1 MGTVALCRHFFPI
14 HDKLWE
20 LWVWNRWLYDKQL
33 QQFPGTVVQQVEY
46 ESIWPYHLSWG
57 LSHVQYIRVPQHP
70 KLSGCNLHHPR
81 LFHKSPHGRRERHF
95 RFDFFWGKGMDFNWC
110 TKNAERPWMWKKK
123 SKVKIII
130 MHRYTGVSKNGG
142 TPKSSILNKV
152 FHDKPSILGYHYFR
166 KHPCTSINYIPNYDL
181 GTIGVRFFITCFKRE
196 TSGVL
201 WKSFQWCGIGVYV
214 RFANVD
220 VDEDGI

>member
-1 MGTVALCRHFFPI
+1 MYSISEFPSTQSYPGVNSITRGYSTNHRTAGGNATSVSSFF
-14 HDKLWE
+14 
-20 LWVWNRWLYDKQL
+20 
-33 QQFPGTVVQQVEY
+33 G
-46 ESIWPYHLSWG
+46 
-57 LSHVQYIRVPQHP
+57 
-70 KLSGCNLHHPR
+70 
-81 LFHKSPHGRRERHF
+81 GRG
-95 RFDFFWGKGMDFNWC
+95 WILLC
-110 TKNAERPWMWKKK
+110 TKNAQTLDVKKK

-130 MHRYTGVSKNGG
+130 MHLYGCFQKWWYPQIIHFNR
-142 TPKSSILNKV
+142 V

-201 WKSFQWCGIGVYV
+201 WKSFQRCGIGVYV